1 MRRGARSPVGV
12 PNPPRPSLDPLF
24 VSDSI
29 GLLDPDYRGEP
40 MSLATERGLFPNV
53 SSFLKPAP
61 IVLAGPNQV
70 PNTRPSAM
78 GLVLEREAGRR
89 TSA

>member
-1 MRRGARSPVGV
+1 
-12 PNPPRPSLDPLF
+12 
-24 VSDSI
+24 
-29 GLLDPDYRGEP
+29 